1 MGWRGQGYLG
11 EGPGLPLEEAGL
23 KLLSETRERYSKT
36 LLKSWLKLQN
46 LPNQKKPQL
55 IP

>member
-23 KLLSETRERYSKT
+23 KLLSVRQEKDTARPS
-36 LLKSWLKLQN
+36 
-46 LPNQKKPQL
+46 
-55 IP
+55 